1 MKWKARMS
9 EQVAELLCG
18 DNSEG
23 YFHYPPGAQHDGID
37 NDSPSLNRT
46 IGNNR
51 PRSGLSNPQ
60 NTQHIT
66 TTEVAVQIP
75 PCFTTGRP
83 DIRP

>member
-1 MKWKARMS
+1 MVTTRKAIFIIR
-9 EQVAELLCG
+9 QVLSM
-18 DNSEG
+18 N
-23 YFHYPPGAQHDGID
+23 GID

-75 PCFTTGRP
+75 SVLPPVDRTSVHDARTT
-83 DIRP
+83 